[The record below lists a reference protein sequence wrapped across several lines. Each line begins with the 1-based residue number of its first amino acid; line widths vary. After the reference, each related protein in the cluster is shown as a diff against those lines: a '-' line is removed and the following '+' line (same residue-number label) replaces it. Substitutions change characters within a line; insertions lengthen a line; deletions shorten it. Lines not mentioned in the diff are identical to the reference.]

1 MKKFAAHSGKRYLSL
16 LLTLCILMGLA
27 TSLVVPGAAQETDE
41 VVVEHHHADEC
52 EIDHA
57 SENSIMF
64 LGDAVQDVN
73 EPVVEYH
80 HSDICTID
88 HSSESATPEAPAGAT
103 FYENFCLNVS
113 ETVQPGSGLVGI
125 GLFSA
130 TGPGMCFHT
139 NDAADGKTGKSSSI
153 VYAPA
158 SYSGASVYFGHVGG
172 SVRAGMSFN
181 SYNASIGFHNEQ
193 FPSAERPGYTFLGWF
208 TSPQGDC
215 THAGGSYGPNYVMS
229 YGLQYT
235 ADTIMPSSHV
245 VLYPKWQSRS
255 TATGAKYSICFH
267 GNDGW
272 IQMTDTGSVLNKA
285 GRLTGWGSHFGFD
298 DLTPGTRLGSHAD
311 WAMGSSGDRGW
322 PTVTRDGYI
331 FRGWYTSPQGLCVY
345 PNAATGGVWQVD
357 TYSGTEYTVNS
368 TMPAQDLVLYARWE
382 KIVPNHNVTYYA
394 NFPAGTTGSPGS
406 TTRSTPEYSILS
418 YADVFGA
425 SYPSASGRTYS
436 FRGWFDSATGGSQ
449 VTSVTANRTVYAQW
463 NETITSYGI
472 IFLANF
478 PSGTGTSPT
487 ASETL
492 ASGVSMPGYESVFNT
507 YPSATGK
514 TYTFR
519 GWYTAASG
527 GTQVTSVTES
537 LIVHAQWDE
546 GVASYDVEY
555 SANFPGGTGSQPT
568 NKTERQS
575 YNASVKTYDEL
586 FGSKPT
592 AAGKTYTFKGWFTA
606 ATGGSQVTTITAG
619 QTVYAQWTEGF
630 TNRTITYHANGGTG
644 TPPAAQTGLSSDSV
658 NLSSPTLL
666 SRSGH
671 VFAGWLA
678 VKEGGSAPAVIGT
691 DDTALAGLMAV
702 GSSYT
707 SNKDV
712 TLYAVWAVDSDN
724 DGGGDYLQKKVV
736 YESGDLKANL
746 SFTVLLNS
754 AAMEFTTELCP
765 SEWNNNTL
773 TKFDGWGKKNSSDVF
788 SVNKVVAWVAD
799 EAGGKTM
806 TLTAVAVSAGN
817 KTAES
822 ISVALTDP
830 SQQKYTIGDTLHG
843 KGITVTVTYRDG
855 STEPYIT
862 PAEISGA
869 GITLKTVNGKD
880 IDDVLGLADDGQAL
894 IASKNLLTSDP
905 STGTIEVG
913 ENQHTITVLV
923 MGASNDMTDL
933 IRIRDKDNAVIG
945 QTGSW
950 LKLSGNDGETYTIS
964 QNPLHNGTN
973 YPLQSFVVDGVDCT
987 AAFAVE
993 GSYTFT
999 LTSNTTIAVAYHHEA
1014 EHGMYNVYADIL
1026 SGVGTGELGV
1036 RRASNP
1042 HATPSDTIFAMIK
1055 LWPTKMVA
1063 ENMHVSDH
1071 GISVLL
1077 RPGSGYKVGSVYL
1090 NGDFLFA
1097 GDEQWVAG
1105 GGNDVIIKLPA
1116 DSYGD
1121 IISDSYYLLVNYVKF
1136 DPGVTPMYSVTIAS
1150 KTMDAGN
1157 NEISSLDTD
1166 NRVTVG
1172 GLPYNELGYT
1182 DPNNGIVK
1190 FSEGSSVQF
1199 GAKAGPGYK
1208 IGSITLDD
1216 VLIAG
1221 GEVDYALMLGNLDSD
1236 HEIVVTFVEKDAA
1249 DISVLEPEKQILRGA
1264 WANEASGNVTFWVTS
1279 NGAAITQAELDG
1291 LTFEYAKAFSWVGKP
1306 GDLHII
1312 GTPILTGTTKT
1323 EGNKTY
1329 SEVTIPVDVYN
1340 SGIGAVTLKANAI
1353 ELATAYVIT
1362 PGDVDGDGSIKT
1374 TDLNRMMRVLN
1385 EFIAPPEG
1393 GVDNEFALDMMDMNK
1408 DGFIKSNDLNVLLRI
1423 INGVAA
1429 IFEA

>member
-1 MKKFAAHSGKRYLSL
+1 MKKFAATKGKRYLSL
-16 LLTLCILMGLA
+16 LLTLCLLMGLA
-27 TSLVVPGAAQETDE
+27 TSLVVPASAQETDE

-88 HSSESATPEAPAGAT
+88 HSSESATP
-103 FYENFCLNVS
+103 NFSDEISANVLES
-113 ETVQPGSGLVGI
+113 TQAGSGLVGA
-125 GLFSA
+125 GTYA
-130 TGPGMCFHT
+130 TTYQGMCFHS
-139 NDAADGKTGKSSSI
+139 NSLNSFAEAFNYYGPNYWGGGDGYG
-153 VYAPA
+153 
-158 SYSGASVYFGHVGG
+158 GHSGG
-172 SVRAGMSFN
+172 SAIVGQRIGDNILPPAGRA
-181 SYNASIGFHNEQ
+181 
-193 FPSAERPGYTFLGWF
+193 GYTFL
-208 TSPQGDC
+208 
-215 THAGGSYGPNYVMS
+215 
-229 YGLQYT
+229 
-235 ADTIMPSSHV
+235 
-245 VLYPKWQSRS
+245 
-255 TATGAKYSICFH
+255 
-267 GNDGW
+267 
-272 IQMTDTGSVLNKA
+272 
-285 GRLTGWGSHFGFD
+285 
-298 DLTPGTRLGSHAD
+298 
-311 WAMGSSGDRGW
+311 
-322 PTVTRDGYI
+322 
-331 FRGWYTSPQGLCVY
+331 GWYTSPQGACTHAGAARSTNYVTSFGTQYTADSIMPNQHLILYARWQKMPVASPNSHLCFHT
-345 PNAATGGVWQVD
+345 NGGGVIKYNYINNSGIGSHSGLDAVPHGARLGEHIAWARSGFYNDSQQFPIAVRSGYNFLGWYTSPEGGCATD
-357 TYSGTEYTVNS
+357 ANYFAAFDLGIHQTTPIWEVSTYGTEYTANS
-368 TMPAQDLVLYARWE
+368 TMPNHNLILYARWE
-382 KIVPNHNVTYYA
+382 KIVPNYNVTYYA

-418 YADVFGA
+418 YTDVFGSA
-425 SYPSASGRTYS
+425 TPSASGKSYS
-436 FRGWFDSATGGSQ
+436 FKGWYTAANGGSQ
-449 VTSVTANRTVYAQW
+449 VTSVTGNQTVYAQW
-463 NETITSYGI
+463 NETNTSYGI

-492 ASGVSMPGYESVFNT
+492 ASGASMPEYGNVFST
-507 YPSATGK
+507 SPSAVGK
-514 TYTFR
+514 TYTFK
-519 GWYTAASG
+519 GWYTATTG
-527 GTQVTSVTES
+527 GTQIISVTES
-537 LIVHAQWDE
+537 QIVYAQWTE
-546 GVASYDVEY
+546 GVASYDVVY
-555 SANFPGGTGSQPT
+555 NANFPSGTGSQPT
-568 NKTERQS
+568 NKTERQEH
-575 YNASVKTYDEL
+575 NASVKAYDSV
-586 FGSKPT
+586 FASKPT
-592 AAGKTYTFKGWFTA
+592 ASGETYTFNGWFTS
-606 ATGGSQVTTITAG
+606 ATGGTEVTTITNG
-619 QTVYAQWTEGF
+619 QTVHAQWTQGF
-630 TNRTITYHANGGTG
+630 SIRTITYHANGGTG
-644 TPPAAQTGLSSDSV
+644 TAPLAHTGASNVSV
-658 NLSSPTLL
+658 TLASGSGL

-678 VKEGGSAPAVIGT
+678 AEEGNAPSVIPADG
-691 DDTALAGLMAV
+691 AAPAGLMAA

-707 SNKDV
+707 SNKDMI
-712 TLYAVWAVDSDN
+712 LYAVWAVDSDN
-724 DGGGDYLQKKVV
+724 DGGGDYLQKRVV
-736 YESGDLKANL
+736 YKSGDLKANL

-754 AAMEFTTELCP
+754 AATEFTTELCP
-765 SEWNNNTL
+765 PEWNNNAL

-822 ISVALTDP
+822 ISVALADP
-830 SQQKYTIGDTLHG
+830 SQQRYTIGDTLHG
-843 KGITVTVTYRDG
+843 KGVTVTVTYRDG
-855 STEPYIT
+855 TTEPYIT
-862 PAEISGA
+862 PAEISAA
-869 GITLKTVNGKD
+869 GITLKTVNGKNIGD
-880 IDDVLGLADDGQAL
+880 ALGLADDGQAL

-987 AAFAVE
+987 TAFAVE

-1014 EHGMYNVYADIL
+1014 EDGMYNVYADIL

-1077 RPGSGYKVGSVYL
+1077 RPGSGYRVGSVYL
-1090 NGDFLFA
+1090 NGDFIFA
-1097 GDEQWVAG
+1097 GDAQWVDG

-1150 KTMDAGN
+1150 KTMDADN

-1182 DPNNGIVK
+1182 DPNNGIVR

-1199 GAKAGPGYK
+1199 GAKAGAGYK
-1208 IGSITLDD
+1208 IGSITLDG
-1216 VLIAG
+1216 VPIAA
-1221 GEVDYALMLGNLDSD
+1221 GEVDYALMLGNLGSD

-1249 DISVLEPEKQILRGA
+1249 DISVLEPEDQILRGA
-1264 WANEASGNVTFWVTS
+1264 WADESSGDVTFWIS
-1279 NGAAITQAELDG
+1279 SDGKAIVQSELNA
-1291 LTFEYAKAFSWVGKP
+1291 LTFEYAEAFSWVGMPEKP
-1306 GDLHII
+1306 HAI
-1312 GTPILTGTTKT
+1312 GGPVLTGNTKIEGTKT
-1323 EGNKTY
+1323 YAEVRVPVTAVRY
-1329 SEVTIPVDVYN
+1329 SAVGSVLLK
-1340 SGIGAVTLKANAI
+1340 SGETTLSI
-1353 ELATAYVIT
+1353 AYIIT
-1362 PGDVDGDGSIKT
+1362 PGDTTKDRKLNSSDLRTLSLVVNRESELPDPDGGAND
-1374 TDLNRMMRVLN
+1374 
-1385 EFIAPPEG
+1385 EFT
-1393 GVDNEFALDMMDMNK
+1393 FKMMDMNK
-1408 DGFIKSNDLNVLLRI
+1408 DGKINSADVRALGLI
-1423 INGVAA
+1423 INGDAVIKKAP
-1429 IFEA
+1429 